1 LFTLS
6 EVIILLI
13 DVMSTYAVSAT
24 TTVSWHFV
32 PPPTMPQQLGTEAAQ
47 ELVLPRSGLSSTGTD
62 EETDGH
68 QEAGV
73 VEDVVAVCDGVAHG
87 RVQTRRR
94 Q

>member
-1 LFTLS
+1 MQFPQPRRFHGTLFLS
-6 EVIILLI
+6 QLCH
-13 DVMSTYAVSAT
+13 D
-24 TTVSWHFV
+24 SW
-32 PPPTMPQQLGTEAAQ
+32 GTEAAR
-47 ELVLPRSGLSSTGTD
+47 ELVLSRSDLSLTGTD

>member
-1 LFTLS
+1 
-6 EVIILLI
+6 
-13 DVMSTYAVSAT
+13 M
-24 TTVSWHFV
+24 
-32 PPPTMPQQLGTEAAQ
+32 
-47 ELVLPRSGLSSTGTD
+47 VLPRSGLSSTGTD
-62 EETDGH
+62 EETDGR